1 MVNRVETYNQPRSYD
16 DAIAWLRDHGFDILE
31 APGTQHR
38 VFLKK
43 NGCSAA
49 IEKNDDSN
57 VKIFATPGVLVGTE
71 ISKLVDRGFQK
82 FLKTTK
88 TEVPATAEKLK
99 ALHDFTEE
107 LREALGGMSFYNES
121 LGTVSNAYLYD
132 RVEGRDTPTAQKP
145 ERAWEAQERAAKKNS
160 RKPA

>member
-1 MVNRVETYNQPRSYD
+1 MINKVEKYDQVRNYD
-16 DAIAWLRDHGFDILE
+16 DALAWLRDHGFDILE

-38 VFLKK
+38 VFIKK
-43 NGCSAA
+43 HGCAAA
-49 IEKNDDSN
+49 IEKNDDDV
-57 VKIFATPGVLVGTE
+57 VKIFATPGVMVGSE

-121 LGTVSNAYLYD
+121 LGTVSNTYVYD
-132 RVEGRDTPTAQKP
+132 RVEDRDKPHSQKP
-145 ERAWEAQERAAKKNS
+145 ERAWDAQERAARKNS
-160 RKPA
+160 GKRA

>member
-1 MVNRVETYNQPRSYD
+1 MPNKVDKYNQERSYD
-16 DAIAWLRDHGFDILE
+16 DAVAWLRDHGFDILE

-38 VFLKK
+38 IFIKK
-43 NGCSAA
+43 HGCSAA
-49 IEKNDDSN
+49 MEKGEQGD
-57 VKIFATPGVLVGTE
+57 VKIFATPGVLVGSE
-71 ISKLVDRGFQK
+71 ISKLVDKGFQK

-88 TEVPATAEKLK
+88 AEVPATAEKLK

-121 LGTVSNAYLYD
+121 LGTVINRYQYD
-132 RVEGRDTPTAQKP
+132 RVEGRDTPQSQKP
-145 ERAWEAQERAAKKNS
+145 ERAWEAGAKSKG